1 MVAPMSMDDTQVLN
15 LVQDSLVRRM
25 RTMFSLYYD
34 AVDTMSLEQV
44 NHVDQPGRLPIA
56 FSLFHY
62 VNIHDGSFMLITG
75 EMPIWD
81 DEWEARVQPAIS
93 AHGKGQPVD
102 EMAKQ
107 RIGDYEGFKDYQR
120 EVFSRTQAH
129 LESMDP
135 NGLLRVVIAK
145 PYPPEVATTYSA
157 RCAGDAGITVL
168 DAFECWHYQHG
179 LRHMGE
185 IELARGF
192 LGLSGMTA

>member
-1 MVAPMSMDDTQVLN
+1 MNDTQTMN
-15 LVQDSLVRRM
+15 LLQESLARRM

-62 VNIHDGSFMLITG
+62 VNIHDGTFMAITG
-75 EMPIWD
+75 QMPTWN
-81 DEWEARVQPAIS
+81 DEWEARVKPSIP
-93 AHGKGQPVD
+93 AHGKDRPVE
-102 EMAKQ
+102 EMATQ
-107 RIGDYEGFKDYQR
+107 HIGDYEGFKDYQR
-120 EVFSRTQAH
+120 TVFERTQAH
-129 LESMDP
+129 LEAMDAADF
-135 NGLLRVVIAK
+135 LRVVIPK
-145 PYPPEVATTYSA
+145 PYPEQVVNTYSA
-157 RCAGDAGITVL
+157 RCAGDVGITVL

>member
-1 MVAPMSMDDTQVLN
+1 MNMDNAQVLN

-75 EMPIWD
+75 EPPIWND
-81 DEWEARVQPAIS
+81 GWEARVQPEIS
-93 AHGKGQPVD
+93 AHGKGHPVE
-102 EMAKQ
+102 EMANQ

-120 EVFSRTQAH
+120 AVFSRTQAH

-135 NGLLRVVIAK
+135 NDFLRVVIAK